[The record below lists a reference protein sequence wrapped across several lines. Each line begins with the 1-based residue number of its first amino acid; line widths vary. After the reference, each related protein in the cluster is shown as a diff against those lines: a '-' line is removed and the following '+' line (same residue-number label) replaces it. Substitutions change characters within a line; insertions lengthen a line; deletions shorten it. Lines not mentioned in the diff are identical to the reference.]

1 LKSYNLNIA
10 DYIIGFESA
19 DPELELVPSP
29 RFQRNIC
36 TDCISDIL
44 ITVHP
49 EQFAL
54 PADAE
59 RVFHAP
65 FVNEVNGIVLEK
77 RDNFWSIHKHL
88 RDLYIKTTFPQSSRG
103 KEGILKF
110 SLTTRKWDLYI
121 SGGENETDPMEY
133 PLDGLILYYLTVI
146 YGDIMIHASGV
157 DHAGYGYLF
166 SGVSGRGKS
175 TIARLWDEAGAKVIH
190 DDRLIIRNISG
201 VFRMFNT
208 PVYND
213 DTPSSSGLKRIY
225 LIEHGEENEIAPVR
239 GAAAVS
245 LIMANCIQHSWN
257 KSVIAGMMGAVSLL
271 CSSIPVVMLS
281 FRPDRSVIDFL
292 LEYE

>member
-1 LKSYNLNIA
+1 LKKYNLNIA
-10 DYIIGFESA
+10 DYIIGFESD
-19 DPELELVPSP
+19 DPELELVPSR

-49 EQFAL
+49 ERFAL
-54 PADAE
+54 PPDAE

-65 FVNEVNGIVLEK
+65 FVNEENGVVRKKIN
-77 RDNFWSIHKHL
+77 NFWSIHKHL
-88 RDLYIKTTFPQSSRG
+88 QDLYIKTTFPQSSPG
-103 KEGILKF
+103 KEGILRF

-121 SGGENETDPMEY
+121 WGGENETDPMEY
-133 PLDGLILYYLTVI
+133 PLDGLILYYFTVI

-175 TIARLWDEAGAKVIH
+175 TIARLWDNAGAKVIH

-201 VFRMFNT
+201 VFRIFNT

-213 DTPSSSGLKRIY
+213 DAPSSSGLKRIY
-225 LIEHGEENEIAPVR
+225 LLEHGQENEIVPVR

-245 LIMANCIQHSWN
+245 LLMVNCIQHSWN
-257 KSVIAGMMGAVSLL
+257 KSVIAGMMGSVALL
-271 CSSIPVVMLS
+271 CSSIPVVKLS

>member
-1 LKSYNLNIA
+1 LKKFNLNIA
-10 DYIIGFESA
+10 NYIIGFESA
-19 DPELELVPSP
+19 DPELELVPSM

-36 TDCISDIL
+36 TNCISDIL

-49 EQFAL
+49 GPFVL
-54 PADAE
+54 PRDAE

-65 FVNEVNGIVLEK
+65 FVKEVNGIVVEK
-77 RDNFWSIHKHL
+77 RDNFWSVYKHL
-88 RDLYIKTTFPQSSRG
+88 PDLYIKTDFPLSSGG

-121 SGGENETDPMEY
+121 SGGGNETDPMEY

-146 YGDIMIHASGV
+146 YGDIMIHASGI
-157 DHAGYGYLF
+157 DHAGHGYLF
-166 SGVSGRGKS
+166 SGVSGKGKS
-175 TIARLWDEAGAKVIH
+175 TIAGLWDTAGAKVIH

-201 VFRMFNT
+201 VFRIFNT

-213 DTPSSSGLKRIY
+213 DCPSSSNLNRIY
-225 LIEHGEENEIAPVR
+225 LIEHGLENEIVPVR

-245 LIMANCIQHSWN
+245 LLMANCIQHSWN
-257 KSVIAGMMGAVSLL
+257 KSIIAGMMGSLSLL
-271 CSSIPVVMLS
+271 CSSIPVVKLS